1 MINWIKRVIRGKSR
15 PTWDVNTP
23 EKLGE
28 QVKARNTG
36 GVFTFFGNIS
46 SESYKTFAEF
56 GRTYTDHDV
65 LFGHTEVF
73 RPLEA
78 FGVPRPR
85 DGKDFYCVLINKIP
99 PHVYI
104 YEEKELDYDLVR
116 KHLNF
121 NMRKNWEQIEWKVS
135 NRIDR
140 DQEDVIIL
148 FHNKNDTRRLMD

>member
-1 MINWIKRVIRGKSR
+1 
-15 PTWDVNTP
+15 
-23 EKLGE
+23 
-28 QVKARNTG
+28 
-36 GVFTFFGNIS
+36 
-46 SESYKTFAEF
+46 
-56 GRTYTDHDV
+56 
-65 LFGHTEVF
+65 
-73 RPLEA
+73 
-78 FGVPRPR
+78 
-85 DGKDFYCVLINKIP
+85 VLINKIP

>member
-1 MINWIKRVIRGKSR
+1 
-15 PTWDVNTP
+15 
-23 EKLGE
+23 
-28 QVKARNTG
+28 
-36 GVFTFFGNIS
+36 
-46 SESYKTFAEF
+46 
-56 GRTYTDHDV
+56 
-65 LFGHTEVF
+65 
-73 RPLEA
+73 
-78 FGVPRPR
+78 
-85 DGKDFYCVLINKIP
+85 VLINKIP

-104 YEEKELDYDLVR
+104 YEEEELDYDLVR